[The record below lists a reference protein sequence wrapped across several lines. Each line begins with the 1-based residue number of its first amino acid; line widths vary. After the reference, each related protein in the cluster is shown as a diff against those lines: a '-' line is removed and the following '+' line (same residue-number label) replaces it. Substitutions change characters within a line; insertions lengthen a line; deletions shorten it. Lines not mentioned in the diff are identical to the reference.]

1 MNTESDCDEAEYLK
15 DYLAGRL
22 RSKAVVK
29 NITGTLAENLDFKG
43 ELCTS
48 DCLILISSR
57 QASSLI
63 QDKCQETQGNYIT
76 FDRKVIQEE
85 YTRNKELVGKM
96 IVVCFTAEDK
106 NN

>member
-1 MNTESDCDEAEYLK
+1 MKSVLFMNTESDCDEAEYLK

-76 FDRKVIQEE
+76 FDGKVIQEE
-85 YTRNKELVGKM
+85 YTRN
-96 IVVCFTAEDK
+96 
-106 NN
+106 

>member
-1 MNTESDCDEAEYLK
+1 MNTESDWDEAEYLK

-22 RSKAVVK
+22 RSTAIVK

-63 QDKCQETQGNYIT
+63 QEKWQETQGNYIT
-76 FDRKVIQEE
+76 RRIHKKLRTCGQNDCRLLHGRKQE
-85 YTRNKELVGKM
+85 
-96 IVVCFTAEDK
+96 
-106 NN
+106 